1 MSIAITGDTTSAAA
15 TTGASHTF
23 ENSQLESGDFL
34 KLMLEELMNQDPLD
48 PVKNKD
54 LLQQVSSIQNMQ
66 TLSHLDK
73 TMAGM
78 TFQQKVAT
86 GGALIGKQVSG
97 VSNAGTN
104 VTGVVIKVLA
114 GSKTGVVL
122 VTTAGDQINVDKVTS
137 IEEVSQN
144 G

>member
-1 MSIAITGDTTSAAA
+1 MDAASAAA
-15 TTGASHTF
+15 TTGAGHTF

-66 TLSHLDK
+66 TLSHLDG
-73 TMAGM
+73 TMSGM

-86 GGALIGKQVSG
+86 GGALIGRQVSG

-104 VTGVVIKVLA
+104 VTGVVVRVLA
-114 GSKTGVVL
+114 GSTTGVVL
-122 VTTAGDQINVDKVTS
+122 VTSAGDQISVDNVTS
-137 IEEVSQN
+137 IQGAPED